1 VVDFDQLI
9 KNGELVKAA
18 RLFAKEGY
26 ENGEFGFTRKLLI
39 ESLANRVESLE
50 KEKVGMAELVDDSVE
65 ISWKIEQQNKRYRE
79 AIKKTR
85 YAIHTQV
92 SSINHQEN
100 TELEN
105 QYIRGMSFS
114 MDMINRYFE
123 ALEGEE

>member
-1 VVDFDQLI
+1 MRLGIGEGIIVVDFDQLI

-79 AIKKTR
+79 LLEMIQKMTVYDDCREAEIYELVT
-85 YAIHTQV
+85 
-92 SSINHQEN
+92 N
-100 TELEN
+100 ELE
-105 QYIRGMSFS
+105 
-114 MDMINRYFE
+114 
-123 ALEGEE
+123 EESN